1 VVCYPAIAEE
11 DETHLIET
19 PLETRLVTRSRGEAL
34 HPERQPVAILAARS
48 ANIILPASTNRCC
61 RPRAAAWSRRR
72 GSRATNERSDKFDQL
87 GHRQQRL
94 RAQRFQRLHQLGI
107 KGKNLYL
114 LNVLRK
120 QMKYPEPKNVRC
132 ASSTRP
138 SRPVSYCSRTK
149 PRTPS

>member
-1 VVCYPAIAEE
+1 VQARELWKVVCYPAIAEE

-72 GSRATNERSDKFDQL
+72 GSRATNERSDKFDQIVQSWGTANNASEL
-87 GHRQQRL
+87 SDFSVCTSWAS
-94 RAQRFQRLHQLGI
+94 RA
-107 KGKNLYL
+107 
-114 LNVLRK
+114 
-120 QMKYPEPKNVRC
+120 
-132 ASSTRP
+132 
-138 SRPVSYCSRTK
+138 RTC
-149 PRTPS
+149 TC

>member
-1 VVCYPAIAEE
+1 MQARELWEVVCYPAIAEE

-72 GSRATNERSDKFDQL
+72 GSRATNERSDKFDQIVQSWGTANNASEL
-87 GHRQQRL
+87 SDFSVCTSWAS
-94 RAQRFQRLHQLGI
+94 RA
-107 KGKNLYL
+107 
-114 LNVLRK
+114 
-120 QMKYPEPKNVRC
+120 
-132 ASSTRP
+132 
-138 SRPVSYCSRTK
+138 RTC
-149 PRTPS
+149 TC

>member
-1 VVCYPAIAEE
+1 MHRLHEDDLTDHVRAQEPWEVVCYPAIAEE

-72 GSRATNERSDKFDQL
+72 GSRATNERSDKFDQIVQSWGTANNASEL
-87 GHRQQRL
+87 SDFSVCTSWAS
-94 RAQRFQRLHQLGI
+94 RA
-107 KGKNLYL
+107 
-114 LNVLRK
+114 
-120 QMKYPEPKNVRC
+120 
-132 ASSTRP
+132 
-138 SRPVSYCSRTK
+138 RTC
-149 PRTPS
+149 TC

>member
-1 VVCYPAIAEE
+1 MVCYPAIAEE

-72 GSRATNERSDKFDQL
+72 GSRATNERSDKFDQIVQSWGTANNASEL
-87 GHRQQRL
+87 SDFSVCTSWAS
-94 RAQRFQRLHQLGI
+94 RA
-107 KGKNLYL
+107 
-114 LNVLRK
+114 
-120 QMKYPEPKNVRC
+120 
-132 ASSTRP
+132 
-138 SRPVSYCSRTK
+138 RTC
-149 PRTPS
+149 TC

>member
-1 VVCYPAIAEE
+1 VQARELWEVVCYPAIAEE

-72 GSRATNERSDKFDQL
+72 GSRATNERSDKFDQIVQSWGTANNASEL
-87 GHRQQRL
+87 SDFSVCTSWAS
-94 RAQRFQRLHQLGI
+94 RA
-107 KGKNLYL
+107 
-114 LNVLRK
+114 
-120 QMKYPEPKNVRC
+120 
-132 ASSTRP
+132 
-138 SRPVSYCSRTK
+138 RTC
-149 PRTPS
+149 TC